1 MLRRTFVA
9 GTTAA
14 ALAQSVA
21 GAQAP
26 QSSAT
31 AKRKIGLD
39 LFSVRS
45 SGYTPFEYL
54 DYASK
59 LGANLVH
66 FSEIRFI
73 GNLEPDNLR
82 KVRAYSEKLNI
93 ELELGMRSIC
103 PTSKAFDPA
112 QGTAEQQIERMLV
125 SAKLVGSPIVR
136 CFLGTSNDRVGAIPI
151 EGHIEN
157 TIKVLRNVRSKVIDS
172 GLKIAIENHAGDM
185 QGRELKSLIEGA
197 GKDFVGACL
206 DSGNPLWVL
215 EDPHVTLEV
224 LAPYVLT
231 SHVRDTAVWRIPEG
245 AAVQWVRMGDGN
257 IGIDSYVKRYVE
269 LCPDKAIT
277 LEIIVTG
284 PRKYPYFDPKF
295 WEGYKTVPAADFAR
309 FVALVDKGEPRT
321 ASPPV
326 PKEQVAQRERE
337 DLEAS
342 LRWVQNFVG
351 QLA

>member
-9 GTTAA
+9 GIGAA
-14 ALAQSVA
+14 ALSQSTMAQVSQKA
-21 GAQAP
+21 
-26 QSSAT
+26 
-31 AKRKIGLD
+31 RIGID
-39 LFSVRS
+39 LFSIRD
-45 SGYTPFEYL
+45 SGFSPFEFL
-54 DYASK
+54 DYAAK
-59 LGANLVH
+59 QGANLVH

-73 GNLEPDNLR
+73 GSLDPDNLR
-82 KVRAYSEKLNI
+82 KVRAHAEKLGI
-93 ELELGMRSIC
+93 ALELGMRSIC

-125 SAKLVGSPIVR
+125 SAKTLGSSIVR
-136 CFLGTSNDRVGAIPI
+136 CFLGTSSDRSGPIPI

-185 QGRELKSLIEGA
+185 QGRELKTLIEGA

-215 EDPHVTLEV
+215 EDPHVTLET

-231 SHVRDTAVWRIPEG
+231 SHVRDTLVWRIPEG

-257 IGIDSYVKRYVE
+257 IGIDTYVKRYLE
-269 LCPDKAIT
+269 LCPGRALT

-284 PRKYPYFDPKF
+284 PRKYPYFDPSF
-295 WEGYKTVPAADFAR
+295 WDAYRNVPAYNFAR
-309 FVALVDKGEPRT
+309 FVSLVDKGSAPVPT
-321 ASPPV
+321 PPI
-326 PKEQVAQRERE
+326 PKEQIAQRQKE

-342 LRWVQNFVG
+342 ITWLKKF
-351 QLA
+351 LARTA